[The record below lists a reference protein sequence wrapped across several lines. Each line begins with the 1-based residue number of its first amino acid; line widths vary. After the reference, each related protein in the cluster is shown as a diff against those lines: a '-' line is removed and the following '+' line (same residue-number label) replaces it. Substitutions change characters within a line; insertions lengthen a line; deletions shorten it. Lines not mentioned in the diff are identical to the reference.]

1 MTPVPWVG
9 SMLGV
14 MLRYH
19 HPEILNHICGQ
30 GALCFHFALGPTIPL
45 AGPAHG
51 DAGFLKIY

>member
-9 SMLGV
+9 SMLHV
-14 MLRYH
+14 MLCCGH
-19 HPEILNHICGQ
+19 LEIFNHIFGQ